1 MEFGSVLFDA
11 FMAPL
16 ERAGLALRRREL
28 LQQASGRVL
37 EIGVGSGANLSFFRR
52 GEIQSY
58 TGLDLELSE
67 RTHRRVRQWFPNA
80 TLVSA
85 SVEDLPFAEDSFD
98 TVVFTLVFCSVD
110 DPEKG
115 LAEVRRVLA
124 PGGRVLF
131 LEHVAPLHRPWRP
144 LFHAATPAWRRVASG
159 CRLNRETVAAL
170 RQAGFLVE
178 VRERFNGVF
187 VSGVAACCVDTP

>member
-16 ERAGLALRRREL
+16 ERAGLALRRRDL
-28 LQQASGRVL
+28 VQRASGRVL
-37 EIGVGSGANLSFFRR
+37 EIGVGSGANLAFFRR
-52 GEIQSY
+52 TGIRSY
-58 TGLDLELSE
+58 TGLDLEIGE
-67 RTHRRVRQWFPNA
+67 RTGRRIRRRFPDA
-80 TLVSA
+80 QLVVA
-85 SVEDLPFAEDSFD
+85 SVEELPFPEASFD

-124 PGGRVLF
+124 PGGTVLF

-144 LFHAATPAWRRVASG
+144 LFDAATPAWRRMAGG
-159 CRLNRETVAAL
+159 CRLNRETVATL
-170 RQAGFLVE
+170 KRAGFLVE

-187 VSGVAACCVDTP
+187 VTGVAACCVDAS